1 MRTFL
6 RLAALALLVVPTMT
20 FAAVDIPKDLRQQRD
35 PFKMPLIIKA
45 KGPESELEMYAAG
58 DFKLVGVLSGG
69 NQLRAM
75 ISSPNGKTYFVKKG
89 MTIGMRKGSINKIT
103 ETALTIREKVTNAL
117 GDEENQDTVLK
128 LPAETKTDVKII
140 TSEQGW

>member
-1 MRTFL
+1 MKPSF
-6 RLAALALLVVPTMT
+6 RLVALSVLALPALAY
-20 FAAVDIPKDLRQQRD
+20 AAVDIPKDLLQQRD
-35 PFKMPLIIKA
+35 PFKMPPIVQA
-45 KGPESELEMYAAG
+45 KGPESELEMYAAA
-58 DFKLVGVLSGG
+58 DFKLMGVLSGG

-89 MTIGMRKGSINKIT
+89 MTIGTRKGTISKIT
-103 ETALTIREKVTNAL
+103 ETALVVREKVTNAL